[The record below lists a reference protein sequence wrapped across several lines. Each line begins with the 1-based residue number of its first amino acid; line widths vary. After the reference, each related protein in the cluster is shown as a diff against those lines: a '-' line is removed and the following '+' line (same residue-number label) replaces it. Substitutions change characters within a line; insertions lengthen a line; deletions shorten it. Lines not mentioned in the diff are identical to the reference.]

1 MTIEELRYLIES
13 EDRVEF
19 KEAKGGNYS
28 FNGSNHVDP
37 KRRRRCILGYVTA
50 IANEG
55 GGYLIFGVKDKYP
68 HEIVGTQQSNRSEG
82 QLESNIYNH
91 TGIRVSTESLYDE
104 EKRRILVI
112 KIPCRPIGKVY
123 KFEDVPLMRIGE
135 ELKPMSDEMYLKI
148 LQEQEPDFSQQ
159 ICKGAT
165 IDDLDPNAI
174 QALKEKYARKQ
185 NNSQF
190 LTLKNH
196 QILNDLDLIYKNKVT
211 NAAIILLGKNETIK
225 KNIPQASVILEYR
238 KNEHQISFDQRNYFQ
253 EPYFIMIDK
262 LWDQINLRNGII
274 PVQNG
279 PYIFDIP
286 YFNPEVIREAFNNAI
301 AHRDYRKTS
310 EILIKQHPTRLEITN
325 PGGFPAG
332 VNLSNIL
339 TVASTPRNRLLSD
352 VLQKTGIVERSG
364 QGVDKIFYQ
373 MLSEGKKAP
382 DYSSSDDFQVN
393 LLLSAIIEDK
403 AFALFIESIQSE
415 YKEDEKLSVFEII
428 ELSKIK
434 DGLPRKN
441 IDLKILE
448 KLLQRGLVEKKGKT
462 KGVKY
467 ILSREYF
474 EFIDKKASYSKETD
488 WDEQQ
493 AFYIILQHLQKFKKA
508 KMKDIVELFEG
519 RLTRKQVRYIVGK
532 LVDRNDL
539 EKEGK
544 GKGTVYTIGEN
555 YIRTMN
561 ILSKAIDIGLKQMKQ
576 NGDLDKEN

>member
-37 KRRRRCILGYVTA
+37 KKRRRCILGYVTA

-55 GGYLIFGVKDKYP
+55 GGYLMFGVKDKYP

-112 KIPCRPIGKVY
+112 KIPSRPIGKVY

-310 EILIKQHPTRLEITN
+310 EILIKQYPTRLEITN